1 MVWVVGFKNASGL
14 NVSAKV
20 LASVTVAKRTD
31 IPFKCFNCFA
41 TDPPYVS
48 TSKTHIYVLDGK
60 STVSM
65 LSPDGSLKKVASIP
79 GTDNTRAA
87 FAISP
92 DDSLIAVG
100 LMDFSSLT
108 TKLYVERLGGGGR
121 VDVFSA
127 PGPYFYW
134 PVRWRNGKIVL
145 ATGPNSESFAN
156 PYHGTG
162 YALIDP
168 IAGAQPVALG
178 SGDCIPSGTVTAAG
192 TACIVRPGTLCL
204 EDLVANAVSPYYYN
218 SCLRSLSWSGSETTF
233 LMPNNEATTTL
244 KVNYAALSPDGQE
257 IVTDQLGKVFA
268 PVSPV
273 HGGNNFVGIN
283 LVLGLKQPARP
294 CMGFINN
301 NLLSWTFV
309 NPDGSSDVRL
319 MGATFE
325 GSTDIAAGVPSS
337 PVNGDL
343 VGTVPDEFDR

>member
-1 MVWVVGFKNASGL
+1 
-14 NVSAKV
+14 
-20 LASVTVAKRTD
+20 
-31 IPFKCFNCFA
+31 
-41 TDPPYVS
+41 
-48 TSKTHIYVLDGK
+48 
-60 STVSM
+60 
-65 LSPDGSLKKVASIP
+65 
-79 GTDNTRAA
+79 
-87 FAISP
+87 
-92 DDSLIAVG
+92 
-100 LMDFSSLT
+100 
-108 TKLYVERLGGGGR
+108 
-121 VDVFSA
+121 
-127 PGPYFYW
+127 
-134 PVRWRNGKIVL
+134 
-145 ATGPNSESFAN
+145 
-156 PYHGTG
+156 
-162 YALIDP
+162 
-168 IAGAQPVALG
+168 
-178 SGDCIPSGTVTAAG
+178 
-192 TACIVRPGTLCL
+192 
-204 EDLVANAVSPYYYN
+204 
-218 SCLRSLSWSGSETTF
+218 
-233 LMPNNEATTTL
+233 MPNNEATTTL